1 MFMQGQEEV
10 RQEQEEEKGQM
21 IGANSGSIEKGK
33 DIAPSEKP
41 KTKDD
46 VRNSKPVSHR
56 KQQQFA
62 RKGR

>member
-1 MFMQGQEEV
+1 
-10 RQEQEEEKGQM
+10 M
-21 IGANSGSIEKGK
+21 IGANSGSREKGK